1 MNWIKNFIKP
11 KLKTLFKKQPKNN
24 EESLWTTCGCQELIY
39 KEDLFNNLHVCP
51 KCNTPHKITCR
62 ERFSIFFDEGKYE
75 VLKAPQPPDDPLEFV
90 DKKKYTDRLKEARKL
105 TKQDD
110 AILIAHGKLN
120 NIEITCGAQNFSFI
134 GGSAGMASG
143 EAFIHGVQHA
153 IDNKN
158 PFIFFCCS
166 GGMKMQEGTLALINM
181 TRFVLAIN
189 EIKKNNLPYIVVL
202 TNPSTGGVLA
212 SIGMLGDVIFAEPMA
227 TAGFAR
233 RARYT
238 ADDWRIV
245 ARRFSKK

>member
-1 MNWIKNFIKP
+1 
-11 KLKTLFKKQPKNN
+11 
-24 EESLWTTCGCQELIY
+24 
-39 KEDLFNNLHVCP
+39 
-51 KCNTPHKITCR
+51 
-62 ERFSIFFDEGKYE
+62 
-75 VLKAPQPPDDPLEFV
+75 
-90 DKKKYTDRLKEARKL
+90 
-105 TKQDD
+105 
-110 AILIAHGKLN
+110 
-120 NIEITCGAQNFSFI
+120 
-134 GGSAGMASG
+134 
-143 EAFIHGVQHA
+143 
-153 IDNKN
+153 
-158 PFIFFCCS
+158 
-166 GGMKMQEGTLALINM
+166 MQEGTLALINM